1 MKHGKAP
8 TRRQK
13 IAITEAWLEHSDW
26 LVVKSL
32 THVLEIVHRNTGTK
46 RWLILNAEKGRRRR

>member
-13 IAITEAWLEHSDW
+13 IAITEIGLDPADW
-26 LVVKSL
+26 LVTKKL

-46 RWLILNAEKGRRRR
+46 RWLILNAEKGRRRS